1 MPSWHV
7 KNFTFCVGSKHKLE
21 TCMASWC
28 KSSGYLGTLQ
38 WTIDIILVYN
48 GSVFIAFW
56 VYKWTLY
63 MRLTRGLCT
72 VYILSPGYPW
82 DIVLSML
89 NFQFF
94 MGPVLILQV
103 HARKFCGQVTCLLM
117 FIMLKSLFAFGAE
130 VKDVWSYH
138 FIFTVLISKYFPECS
153 IDNATSCCMMHV
165 DMLEK
170 LKNKFQRT

>member
-7 KNFTFCVGSKHKLE
+7 WNFTSFIDSTYKLE
-21 TCMASWC
+21 ACMASWWI
-28 KSSGYLGTLQ
+28 SSGCLETPQ
-38 WTIDIILVYN
+38 WTIDIILVCN

-72 VYILSPGYPW
+72 VYVLSPGYPW
-82 DIVLSML
+82 DIVLSVL

-94 MGPVLILQV
+94 MGPVFILQV

-117 FIMLKSLFAFGAE
+117 FIIRKSYFHL
-130 VKDVWSYH
+130 VHRLKDVWSYN

-153 IDNATSCCMMHV
+153 IDNATSCYMNRWQSPDNGCC
-165 DMLEK
+165 LSP
-170 LKNKFQRT
+170 Q

>member
-7 KNFTFCVGSKHKLE
+7 KTLRFVLAVNTNLRLVWHLDANLQGILE
-21 TCMASWC
+21 HY
-28 KSSGYLGTLQ
+28 SGQL
-38 WTIDIILVYN
+38 
-48 GSVFIAFW
+48 
-56 VYKWTLY
+56 TLY
-63 MRLTRGLCT
+63 LCVMGLYLLPSECISGHFT
-72 VYILSPGYPW
+72 W
-82 DIVLSML
+82 DWLGVCVLSML

-94 MGPVLILQV
+94 IGPVLILQV

-117 FIMLKSLFAFGAE
+117 FIMLKSLFPFGAE
-130 VKDVWSYH
+130 VKDVWSYN

-153 IDNATSCCMMHV
+153 IDNATSYCMMHV